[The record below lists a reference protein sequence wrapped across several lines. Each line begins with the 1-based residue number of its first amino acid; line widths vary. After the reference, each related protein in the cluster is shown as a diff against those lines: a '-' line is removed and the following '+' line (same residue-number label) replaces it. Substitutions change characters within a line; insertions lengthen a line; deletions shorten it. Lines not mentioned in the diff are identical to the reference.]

1 MQQHLPKEMQRS
13 FSTKIQNF
21 LPHVMH
27 LPLPKEMQH
36 PLPNEMQHLRNA
48 TTSS

>member
-36 PLPNEMQHLRNA
+36 PLLNEMQLLRNA